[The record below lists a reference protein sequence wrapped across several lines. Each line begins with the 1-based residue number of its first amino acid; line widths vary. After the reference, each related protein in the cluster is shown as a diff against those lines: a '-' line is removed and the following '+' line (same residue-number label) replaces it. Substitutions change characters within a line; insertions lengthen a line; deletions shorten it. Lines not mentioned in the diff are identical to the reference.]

1 MAQGQRPLSP
11 HVQIY
16 GWHFTMLVSILN
28 RVTGQGLAIGLFLFT
43 WWLLSLAGGPE
54 SFATVQA
61 VMHNWFGVLVL
72 IAFSAALFFH
82 AASGI
87 RHMVWD
93 AGYGFDKETARQS
106 GAFVLAATGGLT
118 VAFWLLVLVA
128 A

>member
-1 MAQGQRPLSP
+1 MAQVQRPLSP

-16 GWHFTMLVSILN
+16 GWHFTMAVSILN
-28 RVTGQGLAIGLFLFT
+28 RITGQALAIGILLFA
-43 WWLLSLAGGPE
+43 WWLISLAAGPE

-61 VMHNWFGVLVL
+61 VMHNFLGVLIL
-72 IAFSAALFFH
+72 IGYTAALFFH

-93 AGYGFDKETARQS
+93 AARGLDLETAKKS
-106 GAFVLAATGGLT
+106 GAFVLVATGVLT
-118 VAFWLLVLVA
+118 VVFWLLVLIA

>member
-1 MAQGQRPLSP
+1 MAQVQRPLSP

-16 GWHFTMLVSILN
+16 GWHFTMAVSILN
-28 RVTGQGLAIGLFLFT
+28 RITGQGLAIGTLLFA
-43 WWLLSLAGGPE
+43 WWLISLAAGPE

-61 VMHNWFGVLVL
+61 VMHNFFGVLIL
-72 IAFSAALFFH
+72 IGYTAALFFH

>member
-16 GWHFTMLVSILN
+16 GWHFTMIVSILN
-28 RVTGQGLAIGLFLFT
+28 RITGQGLAIGTVLFT
-43 WWLLSLAGGPE
+43 WWLTSLAAGPE

-61 VMHNWFGVLVL
+61 VMHNFFGGL
-72 IAFSAALFFH
+72 ILFCYTAALFFH

-87 RHMVWD
+87 RHLIWD
-93 AGYGFDKETARQS
+93 AGHGFELETAKKS
-106 GAFVLAATGGLT
+106 GGFVLVATAVLT
-118 VAFWLLVLVA
+118 IAFWLLVLVA